1 MALTRGSYQYSYGS
15 QVWFEFGLNVVLTQL
30 CVFHNYTMS
39 WAISN
44 ILCKS
49 TFLYLFHCKYIP
61 CPKNSFPCGQ
71 IPIYVQC
78 MYPEKELPLLFTL
91 LHKTLACLIY
101 TFFLSFSSSFAF
113 QLVSSLLGI
122 FATNMTSEMI
132 FQMIECYQFKC
143 HPTALY
149 LKRDMGKRYLSL

>member
-39 WAISN
+39 WAISFFFYK
-44 ILCKS
+44 L

-71 IPIYVQC
+71 IPIYVLC

-113 QLVSSLLGI
+113 QTGK
-122 FATNMTSEMI
+122 FTS
-132 FQMIECYQFKC
+132 
-143 HPTALY
+143 
-149 LKRDMGKRYLSL
+149 RYICNSNDKWNDISNDWM